1 MRSLIFVLVLFLV
14 TVGCVIWIDLS
25 IDARLSDIIT
35 QCEDIES
42 VNNVEDAEKTFDN
55 VNKKWQSIRKAL
67 FAVLNH
73 ADIDVV
79 DYAVEMLGAA
89 IESGDIEKIRLNA
102 CSLKYYLDDM
112 LDTETLSLSNI
123 L

>member
-1 MRSLIFVLVLFLV
+1 MRSLIFVLVLFLM
-14 TVGCVIWIDLS
+14 TVGCVIWIDVA
-25 IDARLSDIIT
+25 IDARLSEIIT
-35 QCEDIES
+35 QCEKIES
-42 VNNVEDAEKTFDN
+42 ARDTKEAEKTFDN

-73 ADIDVV
+73 SDIDVV

-89 IESGDIEKIRLNA
+89 IKSGDIEKIRINA

>member
-1 MRSLIFVLVLFLV
+1 MRSLIFALALFAV
-14 TVGCVIWIDLS
+14 TVGCVIWIDVA
-25 IDARLSDIIT
+25 IDEKVSEIIT
-35 QCEDIES
+35 QCEKIELARDTK
-42 VNNVEDAEKTFDN
+42 EAEKAFDE
-55 VNKKWQSIRKAL
+55 VNKKWRSIRKAL

-73 ADIDVV
+73 SDIDVV

-89 IESGDIEKIRLNA
+89 IETGDIEKIRLNA
-102 CSLKYYLDDM
+102 CSLSYYLDDM

>member
-1 MRSLIFVLVLFLV
+1 MRSLIFVLVLFAV
-14 TVGCVIWIDLS
+14 TVVCVIWIDLS

-35 QCEDIES
+35 QCEEIES
-42 VNNVEDAEKTFDN
+42 ANDVEEAEKMFDN

-73 ADIDVV
+73 SDIDVV

-89 IESGDIEKIRLNA
+89 IESGDIDKIRLNA
-102 CSLKYYLDDM
+102 CSLSYYLDDM

>member
-14 TVGCVIWIDLS
+14 TVVCVIWIDVT

-35 QCEDIES
+35 QCEEIES
-42 VNNVEDAEKTFDN
+42 THNVEDAEKTFDN

-89 IESGDIEKIRLNA
+89 IESGDIDKIRLNA
-102 CSLKYYLDDM
+102 CSLSYYLDDM